1 MAMMDTEAIEIIS
14 DTMGVKS
21 RIVTADIKELARAW
35 EEPLR
40 DAKFADPRLAFYVLK
55 AVANAYL
62 RGRNL
67 RMGNAQGLH
76 RHERKEAMLMRT
88 MIRYAAGESLF
99 SCLHGTGVISLEVF
113 ASALNSYADIAD
125 EASEVLQ
132 EGQNDERG

>member
-1 MAMMDTEAIEIIS
+1 MMDTEEIEIIS
-14 DTMGVKS
+14 DTVGVKS
-21 RIVTADIKELARAW
+21 RIFTADIKELARAW

-55 AVANAYL
+55 TVAKAYL

-88 MIRYAAGESLF
+88 MITNAAGESMS
-99 SCLHGTGVISLEVF
+99 SCLHGTGVISLEAF
-113 ASALNSYADIAD
+113 ASALNNYADIAD